1 MDTQTYTGPGI
12 SDDEDYE
19 RPVRWK
25 KQTADRVIDGER
37 IPKDR
42 NLNTG
47 QLYPATNI
55 IAPVSANDTS
65 FSVQD
70 IISFGGID
78 DLPGTN
84 SSIKII
90 SQNESKVAEATSTI
104 NTDTKEVSSITVTN
118 TGFGY
123 TTAPKISIQPP
134 TELFSY
140 STGIGVTGR
149 KQFLKTS
156 NTATATATI
165 NSEGTVTGITVTNPG
180 VGYTFVPEVSI
191 ESPKAVEEA
200 FSNIGYNGDKGVI
213 IGINTAENG
222 SNSGVST
229 DSPAL
234 TFDLYTTQ
242 QLPGAASTKSGIV
255 TGQYIVIKGTSFG
268 DGIVSIGTHT
278 SKVVSVGNSFADNV
292 YQVGHYVDVGAG
304 STIRRITCNIST
316 PLSGIN
322 TNTGITTNK
331 FIGDYS
337 WGTITLPGIR
347 NGNEFAFYNQ
357 NGVLGIETSAHIR
370 RTLQLRSIY

>member
-12 SDDEDYE
+12 SDNEDYE

-25 KQTADRVIDGER
+25 KQTADRIIDGER

-55 IAPVSANDTS
+55 IAPVGINDTS

-70 IISFGGID
+70 VISFGGID

-84 SSIKII
+84 SSVKII
-90 SQNESKVAEATSTI
+90 SQDESKVAEATSTI
-104 NTDTKEVSSITVTN
+104 NASTKVVTQITVGN
-118 TGFGY
+118 AGFGY
-123 TTAPKISIQPP
+123 TTAPKVSIQPP

-140 STGIGVTGR
+140 QVTGVGTE
-149 KQFLKTS
+149 KQFNKTS

-165 NSEGTVTGITVTNPG
+165 DSDGTVTGITVTNPG
-180 VGYTFVPEVSI
+180 VGYTFTPLVSI
-191 ESPKAVEEA
+191 ESPKSIEES
-200 FSNIGYNGDKGVI
+200 FSNIGYNGDRGTI

-242 QLPGAASTKSGIV
+242 QLPGASSTKSGIV

-347 NGNEFAFYNQ
+347 SGNAFQFYNQ
-357 NGVLGIETSAHIR
+357 NGVLGIVTSAHIR
-370 RTLQLRSIY
+370 RTLQLKSIY